1 MVEQPLL
8 WFFGGMAGLFAM
20 ILLHVPI
27 GVAMAVTGVVG
38 VGLIIGFGP
47 ALSLLAVEPAS
58 TLVSGDLAT
67 IPLFLL
73 MGTLAAASG
82 VASDIYRVASAFTG
96 HRAGGLAMAT
106 VAGSAG
112 FGAICGS
119 SLATTATMAKVA
131 LPEME
136 GRGYARS
143 LSAGSI
149 AAGGS
154 LGILIPPSIVMVIY
168 AVLTEQFVL
177 DLFVAGIGPGLLAV
191 AIYVVTI
198 MFVVRRNPAV
208 APRGPRMGWLERLAA
223 LRHAWRAATII
234 GLVTVGI
241 YSGIFTVMEAASI
254 GVAVTF
260 AFWLA
265 SPGRSIRK
273 LVGILVETAS
283 TGGLILLMVIGAHIL
298 SYFITLTNAPNVLVQ
313 AIGESGLSPTLI
325 ILGLLVMYIALGAVF
340 DAVASMVLTLPFVF
354 PLVLNLGYDP
364 IWWGIVNV
372 MIIEIALITP
382 PLGLNVFIMNGVA
395 PSYSL
400 RVIYRGIM
408 PFLAADIVRILLV
421 IAFPGIVL
429 FLPELLR

>member
-1 MVEQPLL
+1 
-8 WFFGGMAGLFAM
+8 
-20 ILLHVPI
+20 
-27 GVAMAVTGVVG
+27 
-38 VGLIIGFGP
+38 
-47 ALSLLAVEPAS
+47 
-58 TLVSGDLAT
+58 
-67 IPLFLL
+67 
-73 MGTLAAASG
+73 
-82 VASDIYRVASAFTG
+82 
-96 HRAGGLAMAT
+96 MAT

-136 GRGYARS
+136 RRGYAQG

-177 DLFVAGIGPGLLAV
+177 DLFVAGIGPGILAV
-191 AIYVVTI
+191 VVYVIAIMV
-198 MFVVRRNPAV
+198 VVRLDPEA
-208 APRGPRMGWLERLAA
+208 APKGPRLTWMERLAS
-223 LRHAWRAATII
+223 LRHGWRAATIV

-260 AFWLA
+260 VFWLA
-265 SPGRSIRK
+265 SPARGLRRLIS
-273 LVGILVETAS
+273 ILVETAS
-283 TGGLILLMVIGAHIL
+283 TGGMILLMVIGAHVL

-313 AIGESGLSPTLI
+313 SIGASGLSPLSI
-325 ILGLLVMYIALGAVF
+325 ILMLLVMYIILGAVF

-395 PSYSL
+395 PNYSL
-400 RVIYRGIM
+400 RVIYRGIL

-421 IAFPGIVL
+421 IAFPAIVL
-429 FLPELLR
+429 FLPGVLK